1 MEMNAKTDATDKQV
15 FIAFDKRGSYSEKTR
30 QIIDDHTV
38 VSLNVD
44 GRALYGRR
52 WNRIEEQE
60 ES

>member
-1 MEMNAKTDATDKQV
+1 MLMRPAACT
-15 FIAFDKRGSYSEKTR
+15 AFDKRGSYSEKTR